1 MSSISKVWVLVL
13 VLALAPAIAG
23 ASEPAA
29 HQEDGH
35 GNTEGHGAAVEHGA
49 VHDPEQ
55 ATDDSGDHGEAGH
68 GGGHGNGNEPMEL
81 PNLPMVLR
89 QFVFTGDDAFSRSFV
104 HYSHIWENV
113 FYIFLAGGL
122 LTLLSRRIYS
132 RRSDIPGRLQAFAEL
147 LVEQVLDIT
156 CTMMGEK
163 DGRKYAPF
171 IATLF
176 VYILVMNYSGL
187 IPLGKSPTSTFLN
200 NISLG
205 IVIFLYVQYTGIRRN
220 GIGGYLHHLA
230 GSPKDMVGWMLSPL
244 MFFLEVVGEFIKPL
258 SLSLRLF
265 GNIFG
270 EDMLLAVFALLG
282 TVVLSATGLPIGLPL
297 HLPFMFLSLMMGA
310 IQALVFSLL
319 AAVYIALMLPH
330 DHDHAEAH

>member
-1 MSSISKVWVLVL
+1 MSSISNAWMLVL
-13 VLALAPAIAG
+13 VLALL
-23 ASEPAA
+23 PAA
-29 HQEDGH
+29 ALASDPVATKNEHAAEHGEDAAGEH
-35 GNTEGHGAAVEHGA
+35 GDVEHG
-49 VHDPEQ
+49 E
-55 ATDDSGDHGEAGH
+55 
-68 GGGHGNGNEPMEL
+68 GHGNGNEPMEL

-89 QFVFTGDDAFSRSFV
+89 QFVFTGDDAFSKNFV
-104 HYSHIWENV
+104 HYSHIYENV
-113 FYIFLAGGL
+113 FYALMAGL
-122 LTLLSRRIYS
+122 ILTLVSRRIYS
-132 RRSDIPGRLQAFAEL
+132 RRSDIPGRLQSFGEL
-147 LVEQVLDIT
+147 IVEQVLDIT

-187 IPLGKSPTSTFLN
+187 IPLGKAPTSTFLN

-205 IVIFLYVQYTGIRRN
+205 ITIFLYVQYTGIRRN

-282 TVVLSATGLPIGLPL
+282 TVVLASTGAPFGLPL

-319 AAVYIALMLPH
+319 AAVYISLMLPH
-330 DHDHAEAH
+330 DHDHAKAH

>member
-1 MSSISKVWVLVL
+1 MPPRFVLRTLVAALALLVL
-13 VLALAPAIAG
+13 STGAW
-23 ASEPAA
+23 ASEPASHSDESA
-29 HQEDGH
+29 
-35 GNTEGHGAAVEHGA
+35 TEVQAAGDQHSASDEH
-49 VHDPEQ
+49 VRP
-55 ATDDSGDHGEAGH
+55 GEAGPYEALESDH
-68 GGGHGNGNEPMEL
+68 GGEHGNGNEPVEL
-81 PNLPMVLR
+81 PSLTMVLR
-89 QFVFTGDDAFSRSFV
+89 QFVFHDEEGFI
-104 HYSHIWENV
+104 HYSHMYENI
-113 FYIFLAGGL
+113 FYMLLAGIFLSVVA
-122 LTLLSRRIYS
+122 RRIYA
-132 RRSDIPGRLQAFAEL
+132 RRTDIPGRLQSFAEL
-147 LVEQVLDIT
+147 LIEQVLNIT

-171 IATLF
+171 VATLF

-187 IPLGKSPTSTFLN
+187 IPLGKAPTSTFLN

-205 IVIFLYVQYTGIRRN
+205 IAVFVYVQYTGIRRN
-220 GIGGYLHHLA
+220 GILGYLHHLA
-230 GSPKDMVGWMLSPL
+230 GAPQDLVGWMLSPL
-244 MFFLEVVGEFIKPL
+244 MFFLEVVGELIKPL

-270 EDMLLAVFALLG
+270 EDMLLAVFAILG
-282 TVVLSATGLPIGLPL
+282 TVVLSATGLPIGIPF